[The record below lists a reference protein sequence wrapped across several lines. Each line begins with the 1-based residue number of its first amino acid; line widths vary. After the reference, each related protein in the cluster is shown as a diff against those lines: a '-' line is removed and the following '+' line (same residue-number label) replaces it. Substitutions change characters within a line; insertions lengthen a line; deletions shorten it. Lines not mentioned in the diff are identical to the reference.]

1 MVNILCELR
10 ICTNIETS
18 ELFKK
23 NQLENRTNRIK
34 QYVVG
39 LKKFFELTSEYIKN
53 DVIKVY
59 ITDNTIIE
67 NDKLD
72 NSILEIIHPKCEII
86 TCNNNNYGCKNK
98 GAGDIEQWLY
108 CKDLIKKYNWFIHFE
123 PRQLLQSNQFIDNF
137 LQNPRNLFT
146 YGGSYY
152 NKDSNSLKHFNTGL
166 FCIKTS
172 YLINFIEK
180 INLTNFNESIEY
192 AIFNYFKTNNINF
205 DILEKMDL
213 FWFDAFTKRGYYM

>member
-10 ICTNIETS
+10 ICTNIETT

-23 NQLENRTNRIK
+23 NELENKTNRIK

-39 LKKFFELTSEYIKN
+39 LKKFFELNSEYIKN
-53 DVIKVY
+53 DIIKVY
-59 ITDNTIIE
+59 ITDNTIMKD
-67 NDKLD
+67 DKLD
-72 NSILEIIHPKCEII
+72 NSILDVIHPKCQII

-108 CKDLIKKYNWFIHFE
+108 CKDLIKKYDWFIHFE

-146 YGGSYY
+146 MGKKQ
-152 NKDSNSLKHFNTGL
+152 NHFNTGI
-166 FCIKTS
+166 FCIKTKN
-172 YLINFIEK
+172 LLEFINFWTPQKLTKQNLGIEYVIYGYFIHNK
-180 INLTNFNESIEY
+180 INYELLN
-192 AIFNYFKTNNINF
+192 
-205 DILEKMDL
+205 KMDL
-213 FWFDAFTKRGYYM
+213 LWYDAKMNLIKFM